1 MPKVSIEKKIDAPPR
16 KVWKFISDI
25 EKAPQWVVVM
35 QSLQDTTDNPVQ
47 RGTVYREQSKIG
59 PKESVTEWEV
69 VRSDPLDIQVHE
81 CAEPD
86 FKATLTMRVADNMDD
101 TSTLHHTTEYQL
113 MPSFRPL
120 GWLLETLFIKRLMRK
135 NLNKSVDNCKQMIE
149 EDLS

>member
-1 MPKVSIEKKIDAPPR
+1 MPKVAIEKEINAPPK

-25 EKAPQWVVVM
+25 EKAPEWVVVM
-35 QSLQDTTDNPVQ
+35 QSLEDTTDNPVK

-69 VRSDPLDIQVHE
+69 VRYDSLGIQVHKCE
-81 CAEPD
+81 ESD

-113 MPSFRPL
+113 MPNFRPL
-120 GWLLETLFIKRLMRK
+120 GWLLETLFIKRSMRK
-135 NLNKSVDNCKQMIE
+135 NLNKSVNNCKRMIE
-149 EDLS
+149 EDLN